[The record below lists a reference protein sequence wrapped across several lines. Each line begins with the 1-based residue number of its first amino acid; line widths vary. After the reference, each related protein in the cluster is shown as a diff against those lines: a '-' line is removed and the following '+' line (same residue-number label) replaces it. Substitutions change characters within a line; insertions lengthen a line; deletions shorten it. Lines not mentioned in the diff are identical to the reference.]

1 MTNITQSETMS
12 SEFDNRSPADLRRER
27 IAEKAEALAAAT
39 RKNSERAEAP
49 RSRRG
54 GLGGPTLKLNVFG
67 TIDGFHLYWENDV
80 DSKIQQLLQ
89 EGFDFVD
96 PKEVSMESRVVVD
109 GDTNNKVSKFV
120 GTKEDGTP
128 MRAYLMKCPL
138 DIWEDI
144 QHDIAD
150 LTASRDRAIRDSA
163 DAPSTDRYKP
173 KGYQSELKTG
183 RK

>member
-1 MTNITQSETMS
+1 MTTVNSTDSAG
-12 SEFDNRSPADLRRER
+12 SEFKLRTPAEVRRDK
-27 IAEKAEALAAAT
+27 IAAREADAAAI
-39 RKNSERAEAP
+39 RKNSDRSVAP

-67 TIDGFHLYWENDV
+67 TIDGFHLYWENDT

-96 PKEVSMESRVVVD
+96 PKEVGMETRVVVD
-109 GDTNNKVSKFV
+109 GDISNKLSKFV

-150 LTASRDRAIRDSA
+150 LTSSRDSAIRDSA
-163 DAPSTDRYKP
+163 ETPAADRYKP
-173 KGYQSELKTG
+173 EGYTSELKTG